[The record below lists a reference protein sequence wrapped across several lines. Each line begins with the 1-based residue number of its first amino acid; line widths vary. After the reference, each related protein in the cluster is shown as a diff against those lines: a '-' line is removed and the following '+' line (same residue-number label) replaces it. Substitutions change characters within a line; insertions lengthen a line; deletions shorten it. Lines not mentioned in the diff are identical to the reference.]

1 MGANDG
7 LIHAAVMALVE
18 VAEFIGQAVVANV
31 TPTQL
36 LGVVLVDAAHN
47 AGGLVFGIVIRPCG
61 VVDDNGR
68 RVVRVFGFLT
78 PEGFVGA
85 PPGAGNNFG
94 QAVGVGGEFNAR
106 VGGGGFAA
114 VDKDRVEVFGGFVF
128 EQVNAGY
135 RHLDGVGGLDVNEV
149 GALAFEGFG
158 GPVVEGVGVEPWG
171 PGSVGS
177 LAADEG
183 GDVFFA
189 VPGEAELGECLVAFK
204 FFDGAVGVA
213 IALFADGRV
222 VDDDVFAI
230 RQAGGGHGW
239 VDGFNAVFLGF

>member
-47 AGGLVFGIVIRPCG
+47 AGGLVLAVVIRPCG

-85 PPGAGNNFG
+85 PPGAGNN
-94 QAVGVGGEFNAR
+94 
-106 VGGGGFAA
+106 
-114 VDKDRVEVFGGFVF
+114 
-128 EQVNAGY
+128 
-135 RHLDGVGGLDVNEV
+135 
-149 GALAFEGFG
+149 
-158 GPVVEGVGVEPWG
+158 
-171 PGSVGS
+171 
-177 LAADEG
+177 
-183 GDVFFA
+183 
-189 VPGEAELGECLVAFK
+189 LG
-204 FFDGAVGVA
+204 
-213 IALFADGRV
+213 
-222 VDDDVFAI
+222 
-230 RQAGGGHGW
+230 
-239 VDGFNAVFLGF
+239 